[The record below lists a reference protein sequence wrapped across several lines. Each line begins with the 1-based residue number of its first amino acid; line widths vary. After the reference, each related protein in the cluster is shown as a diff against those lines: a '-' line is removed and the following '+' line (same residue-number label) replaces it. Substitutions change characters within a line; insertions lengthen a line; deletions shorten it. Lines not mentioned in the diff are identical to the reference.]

1 MATACPNKNSKEWK
15 TLVSQT
21 GETLATLAF
30 IANGYRIPEVKPVT
44 EIKKA
49 IGFKPRV
56 ENFAGVAAKL
66 RKFNQQNGTSHYFTF
81 TKAWGNTFEL
91 TLKYNY
97 LPVNIE
103 KQRQRKAAQGDPLY
117 VVDDFNDAGFRQV
130 YPSMGSSSNI
140 QNQINFQT
148 DDLITEGVEELF
160 NSNPELAN
168 QVYETLG
175 FNKLITPND
184 KIVFGHPTIGK
195 SYLKKQGEDKFISLD
210 DDYAGEI
217 NIRVNQIADKYDVTS
232 YQVKDG
238 GTQKWN
244 NEYNQMMQEM
254 FDVAKQKAISEN
266 KTLFT
271 SNTNLLRTNAASFDK
286 IINLSTAEF
295 EKRIQERGA
304 KYDVKEWKSQINEVI
319 SKLPTNK
326 VINTDKYLSDL
337 FITPQQK
344 QQALQQYSQYL
355 DSIFPDSQV
364 KDIVYHGTASSEKI
378 EKLRTQ
384 NDRIYFSDKTTASR
398 YASWDQ
404 DNRQQFEPGAPTK
417 LQVISAVINLQNPI
431 LLNNVSFKETETD
444 KRGDGIIGTNII
456 DPLGGIENQIVVRD
470 ASQAIVLGSKED
482 LKGFKN
488 FIATKQTPLETS
500 RQTSLNP
507 NVTAKDDLQNFSDVD
522 DLIDDAN
529 IQVTRAE
536 QKRLDK
542 INTAIIKERQ
552 ALKRTTDPSEYRKIL
567 TRLEKLKNLS
577 EDAEGNVI
585 RSKNITAFE
594 DVLDFG
600 DTQLKEVKALLSN
613 NAISYDDIY
622 YAQRIVDLW
631 AKAGDFSTEASEH
644 IFLDEDEFN
653 SDEIRAAFRALKNNS
668 EDLQGRINKLRENYV
683 GDFIRQYTDK
693 NLTQEEIF
701 KAIKDINKISGLTLN
716 LSRHDDAMLQ
726 GIFAAV
732 ERANME
738 AQQEAAEV
746 WKTLDSLHEKF
757 LKKAG
762 GNFNILKQVTEDG
775 KETGRMVH
783 RFSPK
788 FFEIRNRMLYE
799 AFKQRDTSGKL
810 KKDKKKVE
818 DYFNWVNRNTIS
830 FDPRI
835 LFADSVLDDGTMP
848 DSFLYTRVKFTE
860 GAREEH
866 IRDLKYHL
874 GEKGY
879 NYFIKKVEDKVEQF
893 KIRREAIYESMQ
905 LEPNLSQ
912 AEKDA
917 LFETWLKENSP
928 YWGMDMAQNPATRIK
943 GKENGKDVFYTPK
956 GVRDSVIQVP
966 RKEVDGATTEWYDQN
981 FAKIEV
987 DEDLLNYYNFTIQT
1001 LNSLRY
1007 MLPQQKQALLGVGVL
1022 PSIQKNLMDIFQ
1034 EKGMMIGITP
1044 FWDKMKDLVT
1054 TTDFATT
1061 IYSDINPLTGNIEKN
1076 IQVQYVEDTE
1086 NRVRDM
1092 VKTMSIEHKQR
1103 TGKPATELERREFKK
1118 EARDIISKEKS
1129 WDVTKILKAY
1139 SLTVLAYKHK
1149 SFIEPQIKLAEQE
1162 LKSRKELVV
1171 NKAGQA
1177 QMQDGKPVVEEG
1189 LANLKSSF
1197 DFFMDSTF
1205 YGVGGRKVEGL
1216 TKKKVYK
1223 KEEEVEKKKLEELLE
1238 NEEDPATREF
1248 LQAQINS
1255 LGGYVTGSGI
1265 GDTALKY
1272 MTIKGLGWN
1281 VFSGVSNMGF
1291 GLISNLIQASDGREY
1306 SMQNFRKA
1314 SMLVMNSIGR
1324 NLSFN
1329 TWEGVNGNAV
1339 KIRTLMD
1346 KWDLLQ
1352 TSNKEMF
1359 DVSQKSSLSKL
1370 KRFGPFSIQERSEY
1384 LNYAPIMIAV
1394 MLEFPAK
1401 DSNGNTVT
1409 MWDAY
1414 DTATGKLKEGFTTD
1428 VDEVKMFQKIK
1439 RVIEMNHG
1447 DYNNALQVKATFAGR
1462 ALSQFRTWMFEGFAN
1477 RFETEKADYA
1487 LSYGLDEPY
1496 IRKGRYRSYT
1506 KGQLVTTGGAVG
1518 TMFLPG
1524 VGTALGAGIGYI
1536 AGRLGG
1542 LDTQDSAI
1550 SDTLFTLK
1558 QLARKLMFQK
1568 TEFEKKFDAVDAANM
1583 RKNMTELYIMI
1594 TLMGVALMLKSLV
1607 DDEDEKD
1614 SMVTNF
1620 ILNQTIRLRTD
1631 IAFYTNPL
1639 EFEKLT
1645 KTAVPLAQVVQ
1656 DAYRV
1661 VEDIGKLFN
1670 EDASDDVFESGPFK
1684 GTPKWL
1690 VHTGQ
1695 MIPGPSQGI
1704 RLYKTGQR
1712 VMD

>member
-1 MATACPNKNSKEWK
+1 LRKIRYMATACPNKNSKEWK

-21 GETLATLAF
+21 GETLANLAF

-49 IGFKPRV
+49 VGFKPRV
-56 ENFAGVAAKL
+56 ENFAGIASKL

-81 TKAWGNTFEL
+81 TRAWGNTFEL

-130 YPSMGSSSNI
+130 YPSMAPVSNI
-140 QNQINFQT
+140 QSQINFQT
-148 DDLITEGVEELF
+148 DDIITEGVEELF
-160 NSNPELAN
+160 DSNPELAN
-168 QVYETLG
+168 QVYEALG
-175 FNKLITPND
+175 FIKEVPISEISKEIEDQSIESATEENKKFGYPTDNSPI
-184 KIVFGHPTIGK
+184 IVEVPIVDNFKYKYIPVDGWHRLAKAI
-195 SYLKKQGEDKFISLD
+195 EDK
-210 DDYAGEI
+210 
-217 NIRVNQIADKYDVTS
+217 K
-232 YQVKDG
+232 
-238 GTQKWN
+238 
-244 NEYNQMMQEM
+244 
-254 FDVAKQKAISEN
+254 
-266 KTLFT
+266 
-271 SNTNLLRTNAASFDK
+271 
-286 IINLSTAEF
+286 ST
-295 EKRIQERGA
+295 I
-304 KYDVKEWKSQINEVI
+304 
-319 SKLPTNK
+319 K
-326 VINTDKYLSDL
+326 VIVNK
-337 FITPQQK
+337 ITPQQK
-344 QQALQQYSQYL
+344 QQALQLYSQYL
-355 DSIFPDSQV
+355 DTIFPDSQV

-384 NDRIYFSDKTTASR
+384 NDRIYFSDKTTASQ

-507 NVTAKDDLQNFSDVD
+507 NVTAKNDLQNFSDVD

-552 ALKRTTDPSEYRKIL
+552 ALKRTTDPSEYRKIIR
-567 TRLEKLKNLS
+567 RLEALKNLS

-585 RSKNITAFE
+585 RSKNIVAFE

-600 DTQLKEVKALLSN
+600 KTQLQEIKALLA
-613 NAISYDDIY
+613 NAAVSYDDIY
-622 YAQRIVDLW
+622 YAQRIVNLW
-631 AKAGDFSTEASEH
+631 IKAGDFSTEPSEH

-653 SDEIRAAFRALKNNS
+653 TDNIRSAFRMLKGNA
-668 EDLQGRINKLRENYV
+668 EDLQGRINSLRENYV
-683 GDFIRQYTDK
+683 ANFVRQYTDN
-693 NLTQEEIF
+693 NLTKEEIF
-701 KAIKDINKISGLTLN
+701 KAIKDINKISAITLN
-716 LSRHDDAMLQ
+716 LSRQDDAMLQ

-738 AQQEAAEV
+738 AQQEASKI
-746 WKTLDSLHEKF
+746 WKNLDDLHTKF

-762 GNFNILKQVTEDG
+762 GNFNILKQVTSEG
-775 KETGRMVH
+775 LETGRLVH
-783 RFSPK
+783 RFSPE
-788 FFEIRNRMLYE
+788 FFEVRNRLLYE
-799 AFKQRDTSGKL
+799 AFKERDAKTGNL

-818 DYFNWVNRNTIS
+818 EFFTWVNRNTTS

-835 LFADSVLDDGTMP
+835 LFPDSVLEEGTMP
-848 DSFLYTRVKFTE
+848 EQFLYSRVKFNE
-860 GAREEH
+860 GAKNEN
-866 IRDLKYHL
+866 IAQLKYHL

-879 NYFIKKVEDKVEQF
+879 EFYLKRVEEKIEEF

-912 AEKDA
+912 TEKDA
-917 LFETWLKENSP
+917 LFETWLRENSP
-928 YWGMDMAQNPATRIK
+928 YWGMDMAENPVSRIK
-943 GKENGKDVFYTPK
+943 GKENGKDVYYTPK
-956 GVRDSVIQVP
+956 GVRDYVIQVP
-966 RKEVDGATTEWYDQN
+966 KKEVDGKETKWYDKN
-981 FAKIEV
+981 FAKIEA
-987 DEDLLNYYNFTIQT
+987 DEDLLNYYDFTLDT
-1001 LNSLRY
+1001 LNTLRY
-1007 MLPQQKQALLGVGVL
+1007 MLPQHKQELLGVGVL
-1022 PSIQKNLMDIFQ
+1022 PTMQKNLMDIFQ
-1034 EKGMMIGITP
+1034 EKGMMMGIVP
-1044 FWDKMKDLVT
+1044 FWDKMKSLAT
-1054 TTDFATT
+1054 TTDSATT
-1061 IYSDINPLTGNIEKN
+1061 IYSDIDPLTGNIEKN
-1076 IQVQYVEDTE
+1076 IQIQYIEDTE

-1103 TGKPATELERREFKK
+1103 TGTAATELERREFKK
-1118 EARDIISKEKS
+1118 QARDIISKEKS

-1162 LKSRKELVV
+1162 LKQRKELVT
-1171 NKAGQA
+1171 NKAGEA
-1177 QMQDGKPVVEEG
+1177 QEQDGKLVTQEG
-1189 LANLKSSF
+1189 LAHLKSAF

-1216 TKKKVYK
+1216 TTKKVYT
-1223 KEEEVEKKKLEELLE
+1223 KEEEKKKKEFEELLE
-1238 NEEDPATREF
+1238 NEKDPATREF
-1248 LQAQINS
+1248 LEAQINS
-1255 LGGYVTGSGI
+1255 LGGFITGSGV

-1272 MTIKGLGWN
+1272 MTVKGLGWN
-1281 VFSGVSNMGF
+1281 VFSGFSNMGF
-1291 GLISNLIQASDGREY
+1291 GLISNMIQASDGREY
-1306 SMQNFRKA
+1306 SMKDFRKA
-1314 SMLVMNSIGR
+1314 SMLVTNSIGR
-1324 NLSFN
+1324 NLFFN
-1329 TWEGVNGNAV
+1329 TWEGFNGNAV

-1352 TSNKEMF
+1352 TSNKELF
-1359 DVSQKSSLSKL
+1359 DISQKSSLSKL

-1384 LNYAPIMIAV
+1384 LNYAPVMVAV
-1394 MLEFPAK
+1394 MLSTNEDGSPRFPAT
-1401 DSNGNTVT
+1401 DPEGNTVT
-1409 MWDAY
+1409 IWDAY
-1414 DTATGKLKEGFTTD
+1414 DIQTGKLKEGFTTK
-1428 VDEVKMFQKIK
+1428 VDELKMIQKIK

-1477 RFETEKADYA
+1477 RFEAEKVDYA

-1496 IRKGRYRSYT
+1496 LRKGRYRSYT
-1506 KGQLVTTGGAVG
+1506 KGQLMTTGGAVG

-1524 VGTALGAGIGYI
+1524 VGTALGAGIGYV
-1536 AGRLGG
+1536 AGRIGG
-1542 LDTQDSAI
+1542 LDTQENTF
-1550 SDTLFTLK
+1550 SDVLFSLK

-1583 RKNMTELYIMI
+1583 RKNATELYIMLS
-1594 TLMGVALMLKSLV
+1594 LMGIALMLKSLV
-1607 DDEDEKD
+1607 DDEDEKNA
-1614 SMVTNF
+1614 MVTNF
-1620 ILNQTIRLRTD
+1620 LLNQTIRLRTD

-1656 DAYRV
+1656 DGYRV
-1661 VEDIGKLFN
+1661 FQDVGMLFN
-1670 EDASDDVFESGPFK
+1670 DDREDDVFESGPFK
-1684 GTPKWL
+1684 GYPKWL
-1690 VHTGQ
+1690 IHTGQ

>member
-15 TLVSQT
+15 LLVSQT

-30 IANGYRIPEVKPVT
+30 ITNSYQMPEVKTAT

-49 IGFKPRV
+49 IGFKTNV
-56 ENFAGVAAKL
+56 ENFAGISAKL
-66 RKFNQQNGTSHYFTF
+66 RKYNQQNGTSHYFTF
-81 TKAWGNTFEL
+81 KKAWGNTFEL
-91 TLKYNY
+91 SLKYNY
-97 LPVNIE
+97 LPVNVE
-103 KQRQRKAAQGDPLY
+103 KQRQRQAAKADPLY
-117 VVDDFNDAGFRQV
+117 AINNFDPVGFNQM
-130 YPSMGSSSNI
+130 YPSVASSS
-140 QNQINFQT
+140 QT
-148 DDLITEGVEELF
+148 NT
-160 NSNPELAN
+160 
-168 QVYETLG
+168 
-175 FNKLITPND
+175 
-184 KIVFGHPTIGK
+184 
-195 SYLKKQGEDKFISLD
+195 
-210 DDYAGEI
+210 
-217 NIRVNQIADKYDVTS
+217 
-232 YQVKDG
+232 
-238 GTQKWN
+238 
-244 NEYNQMMQEM
+244 
-254 FDVAKQKAISEN
+254 ISE
-266 KTLFT
+266 
-271 SNTNLLRTNAASFDK
+271 
-286 IINLSTAEF
+286 
-295 EKRIQERGA
+295 
-304 KYDVKEWKSQINEVI
+304 
-319 SKLPTNK
+319 
-326 VINTDKYLSDL
+326 
-337 FITPQQK
+337 
-344 QQALQQYSQYL
+344 
-355 DSIFPDSQV
+355 
-364 KDIVYHGTASSEKI
+364 
-378 EKLRTQ
+378 
-384 NDRIYFSDKTTASR
+384 
-398 YASWDQ
+398 
-404 DNRQQFEPGAPTK
+404 
-417 LQVISAVINLQNPI
+417 
-431 LLNNVSFKETETD
+431 
-444 KRGDGIIGTNII
+444 
-456 DPLGGIENQIVVRD
+456 
-470 ASQAIVLGSKED
+470 
-482 LKGFKN
+482 
-488 FIATKQTPLETS
+488 
-500 RQTSLNP
+500 
-507 NVTAKDDLQNFSDVD
+507 VD

-536 QKRLDK
+536 RIRLDK

-552 ALKRTTDPSEYRKIL
+552 SLKKTSDPSEYRKIL
-567 TRLEKLKNLS
+567 IRLEKLKNLS

-600 DTQLKEVKALLSN
+600 STQLKEVKALLSN
-613 NAISYDDIY
+613 TAVSYDDIY

-631 AKAGDFSTEASEH
+631 AKAGDFSTEANEH

-653 SDEIRAAFRALKNNS
+653 SVDIRAAFRALKGNA

-732 ERANME
+732 EKANME

-788 FFEIRNRMLYE
+788 FFEVRNRMLYE
-799 AFKQRDTSGKL
+799 AFKQRDSAGNL

-860 GAREEH
+860 RAREEH

-879 NYFIKKVEDKVEQF
+879 DYFIKKVEDKIEQF

-905 LEPNLSQ
+905 LESNLSQ

-1076 IQVQYVEDTE
+1076 IQVQYIEDTE

-1129 WDVTKILKAY
+1129 WDITKILKAY

-1223 KEEEVEKKKLEELLE
+1223 KEEEAEKKKLEELLE

-1255 LGGYVTGSGI
+1255 LGGYVTGSGV

-1272 MTIKGLGWN
+1272 MTVKGLGWN

-1306 SMQNFRKA
+1306 SMQSFRKA
-1314 SMLVMNSIGR
+1314 SMLVTNSIGR
-1324 NLSFN
+1324 NLTFS

-1384 LNYAPIMIAV
+1384 LNYAPVMVAV
-1394 MLEFPAK
+1394 MLDKDKNGNPRFPAK
-1401 DSNGNTVT
+1401 DPNGNIVT

-1414 DTATGKLKEGFTTD
+1414 DTTTGKLKEGFTTD

-1477 RFETEKADYA
+1477 RFESEKTDYA

-1496 IRKGRYRSYT
+1496 IRKGRYKSYT
-1506 KGQLVTTGGAVG
+1506 KGQLMTTGGAVG

-1558 QLARKLMFQK
+1558 QLARKLMFK
-1568 TEFEKKFDAVDAANM
+1568 PTEFEKKFDAVDAANM

-1594 TLMGVALMLKSLV
+1594 TLMGIALMLKSLV

-1661 VEDIGKLFN
+1661 VEDVGKLFN
-1670 EDASDDVFESGPFK
+1670 DDASDDVFESGPFK

-1690 VHTGQ
+1690 IHTGQ
-1695 MIPGPSQGI
+1695 IIPGPSQGI
-1704 RLYKTGQR
+1704 RLYKTGQK